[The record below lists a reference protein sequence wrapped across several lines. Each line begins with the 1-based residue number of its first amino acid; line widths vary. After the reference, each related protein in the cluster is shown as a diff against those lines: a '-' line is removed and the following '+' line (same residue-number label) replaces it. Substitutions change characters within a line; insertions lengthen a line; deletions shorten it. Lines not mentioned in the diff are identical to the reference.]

1 MIAYLN
7 GNQEVA
13 GQLNSHI
20 PDVAMS
26 SIVFAEWLYGARL
39 SAKSERNL
47 QKLGALGQ
55 LIGIAPFD
63 RASAE
68 SYARLR
74 LALR

>member
-1 MIAYLN
+1 MHHLDTNIVIAYLN

-26 SIVFAEWLYGARL
+26 SIVFAELLFGARL

-47 QKLGALGQ
+47 QKL
-55 LIGIAPFD
+55 
-63 RASAE
+63 
-68 SYARLR
+68 
-74 LALR
+74 